1 MFLSEPLRR
10 FSFAR
15 VGLTY
20 GFSTTDIT
28 TFSQSAQLLFDS
40 IQFTSL
46 AGPSALNG
54 IHSSKITP
62 TISYST
68 VNNPQNPTHGR
79 SFYYGLSFEGGPLQ
93 GNVNTFSNTFSTSY
107 FHAVNKRRNVFA
119 VKYQT
124 ALISGYGGKDIPPFN
139 RFYLGGEQD
148 VRGFNFYTISP
159 FVAIPFSTSA
169 NVIYFD
175 PRKLGSTGGPT
186 PQELTVP
193 LLEFIPTRPGG
204 DYQNVLNLEYRI
216 PIAGPVTL
224 VMFNDLGVNGIL
236 RQSQL
241 SLNPAAVALFQEQYP
256 NPDFPNVH
264 VTKDLPIIHGTNFH
278 PRTSAGLEL
287 QVILPIVNAPFRIYY
302 AYNYLRLNGTIVA
315 PEGAYSLSDAVKN
328 SLPPGVLQTQIAPEL
343 ETILGLQ
350 VQHIPSGLIEPKQ
363 TFRFTVGKTF

>member
-1 MFLSEPLRR
+1 LSEPLRR

-124 ALISGYGGKDIPPFN
+124 SLITGYGGKDIPPFN

-159 FVAIPFSTSA
+159 FVAIPFSTSTSI
-169 NVIYFD
+169 IYFD
-175 PRKLGSTGGPT
+175 PRKLGPTGAPT
-186 PQELTVP
+186 PQQLTVP

-264 VTKDLPIIHGTNFH
+264 VTNDLPIIHGTNFH

-302 AYNYLRLNGTIVA
+302 AYNYLRLTGTIVA

-343 ETILGLQ
+343 ESILFQQ